1 MLPETLSCY
10 CQSWEIRHERLL
22 VARLC
27 DDNGGANP
35 IRRSVMLDGSSPNF
49 PRHEPGEWLILW
61 TGMSEE
67 K

>member
-1 MLPETLSCY
+1 MK
-10 CQSWEIRHERLL
+10 RLL

-35 IRRSVMLDGSSPNF
+35 IRRSVMLDGSSPDF
-49 PRHEPGEWLILW
+49 PRHEPGEWLLLW